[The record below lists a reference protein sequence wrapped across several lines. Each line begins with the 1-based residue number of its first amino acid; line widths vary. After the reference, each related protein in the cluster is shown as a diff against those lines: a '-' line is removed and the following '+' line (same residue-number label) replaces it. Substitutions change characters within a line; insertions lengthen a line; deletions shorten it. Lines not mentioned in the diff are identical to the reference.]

1 MSGEKCPMSAKEVLE
16 VYFLENRARI
26 LEIASFLDRI
36 DRAKA
41 PDVGRNDYRYKAFM
55 RSLKILSE
63 SEGNRTK
70 ALQINF
76 SDLSK
81 EPRRSAAGLKG
92 AYGAWEG
99 PFFEDH

>member
-1 MSGEKCPMSAKEVLE
+1 MSGEKSSMSAKEVLE
-16 VYFLENRARI
+16 TYFLENRARL
-26 LEIASFLDRI
+26 LEIAAFLDRI

-41 PDVGRNDYRYKAFM
+41 PDVGKTDFRYKAF
-55 RSLKILSE
+55 I
-63 SEGNRTK
+63 K
-70 ALQINF
+70 ALEILLESKENRAKTIQISF
-76 SDLSK
+76 SDRSK